1 MIDAVCTYGGKRKT
15 YNIFNFQKLSNSDI
29 EKYRQHLE
37 CPNLKCSAEAYYRK
51 KSVDGKAACFGSRY
65 HVRGCDEGRCSSP
78 QRERE
83 VKHALEV
90 DKIIA
95 DSSEVIFDF
104 FAADSK
110 PSGKSNIDRPS
121 RPKSTG
127 TRSSKSHTG
136 AVATTRNTVLGMEK
150 ALNSLMR
157 GSDLAQSDTII
168 TIDEKYPYKAK
179 NLFVNF
185 ADAEPTDNP
194 KDARPK
200 MFWGTISHSDA
211 DMEWLNPADCDDVGI
226 PIKRYKDKI
235 FKRFKITERRD
246 LEGAGFILFGKCF
259 WNAQKTRKIIE
270 LWNADRIFFS
280 VDED

>member
-1 MIDAVCTYGGKRKT
+1 MIDAVCTYDGKRRT
-15 YNIFNFQKLSNSDI
+15 YNIFNFQKMPNSDI
-29 EKYRQHLE
+29 EKYRQYLE
-37 CPNLKCSAEAYYRK
+37 CPNPKCVAEAYYRRQ
-51 KSVDGKAACFGSRY
+51 SVDGKAACFGSRY
-65 HVRGCDEGRCSSP
+65 HVQGCNEGRSSP

-110 PSGKSNIDRPS
+110 PSGESKTGRLSK
-121 RPKSTG
+121 PKPTGVRST
-127 TRSSKSHTG
+127 KSHTG
-136 AVATTRNTVLGMEK
+136 AVATVRNTVLGMEK

-168 TIDEKYPYKAK
+168 IIDEKYPYKAK

-185 ADAEPTDNP
+185 ADAEPADNP

-226 PIKRYKDKI
+226 SIKKHKDKI
-235 FKRFKITERRD
+235 FNRFKITERRD

-259 WNAQKTRKIIE
+259 WNALKTRKIIE
-270 LWNADRIFFS
+270 LWNADRIFIS

>member
-1 MIDAVCTYGGKRKT
+1 MIDAVCTYDGKRKT
-15 YNIFNFQKLSNSDI
+15 YNIFNFQKLTNSEI
-29 EKYRQHLE
+29 EKYRQYLE
-37 CPNLKCSAEAYYRK
+37 CPNPKCAAEAYYRR

-65 HVRGCDEGRCSSP
+65 HVQGCNEGRSSP

-104 FAADSK
+104 FTADSK
-110 PSGKSNIDRPS
+110 PSGESNADRPS
-121 RPKSTG
+121 KPKPTG
-127 TRSSKSHTG
+127 SGNTKSHTG
-136 AVATTRNTVLGMEK
+136 TVATVRNSVLGMEK

-185 ADAEPTDNP
+185 ANAEPADNP

-211 DMEWLNPADCDDVGI
+211 DMEWLNPADCGDVGI
-226 PIKRYKDKI
+226 PIKRHKDKI
-235 FKRFKITERRD
+235 FKRFQITERRD

-270 LWNADRIFFS
+270 LWNADRIFIS

>member
-1 MIDAVCTYGGKRKT
+1 MIDAVCISDGKRKT
-15 YNIFNFQKLSNSDI
+15 YNIFNFQKLSNLDI
-29 EKYRQHLE
+29 EKYRQYLE
-37 CPNLKCSAEAYYRK
+37 CPNPKCAADAYYRR

-65 HVRGCDEGRCSSP
+65 HVQGCNEGRSSP

-104 FAADSK
+104 FAGDSK
-110 PSGKSNIDRPS
+110 PSGYSKTDRPS
-121 RPKSTG
+121 KPKSTG
-127 TRSSKSHTG
+127 SGTTKSHTG
-136 AVATTRNTVLGMEK
+136 AVATVRNTVLGMEI

-185 ADAEPTDNP
+185 ADAEPADNP

-211 DMEWLNPADCDDVGI
+211 DMEWLNPTDCDDVGI
-226 PIKRYKDKI
+226 PIKKHKDKV
-235 FKRFKITERRD
+235 FNRFKITERRD

-270 LWNADRIFFS
+270 LWNADRIFIS

>member
-37 CPNLKCSAEAYYRK
+37 CPNPKCSAEAYYRK

-65 HVRGCDEGRCSSP
+65 HVQGCDEGRSSP

-83 VKHALEV
+83 IKHALEV

-110 PSGKSNIDRPS
+110 PSGESNIARPS
-121 RPKSTG
+121 RPKSTETG
-127 TRSSKSHTG
+127 SSKSHTG
-136 AVATTRNTVLGMEK
+136 AVTTVRNTVLGMEK

-157 GSDLAQSDTII
+157 GSDLAHSDTII

-185 ADAEPTDNP
+185 ADAEPADNP

-211 DMEWLNPADCDDVGI
+211 DLEWLNPADCDDVGI
-226 PIKRYKDKI
+226 PIKRHKDKL

-270 LWNADRIFFS
+270 LWNADRIFIS

>member
-1 MIDAVCTYGGKRKT
+1 MIDAICTYDGKRKT

-29 EKYRQHLE
+29 EKYRQYLE
-37 CPNLKCSAEAYYRK
+37 CPNPKCAAEAYYRK

-65 HVRGCDEGRCSSP
+65 HVQGCNEGRSSP

-95 DSSEVIFDF
+95 NSSEVIFDF

-110 PSGKSNIDRPS
+110 PSGESVTTLPS
-121 RPKSTG
+121 KPKPTG
-127 TRSSKSHTG
+127 SGNNLSHTG
-136 AVATTRNTVLGMEK
+136 AVATVRNTALGMEI

-168 TIDEKYPYKAK
+168 IIDEKYPYKAK

-185 ADAEPTDNP
+185 ADAEPADNP

-200 MFWGTISHSDA
+200 MFWGTISHPDA

-226 PIKRYKDKI
+226 PIKKHKDKV
-235 FKRFKITERRD
+235 FSRFKITERRD
-246 LEGAGFILFGKCF
+246 LEGAGVILFGKCF
-259 WNAQKTRKIIE
+259 WNTQKTRKIIE
-270 LWNADRIFFS
+270 LWNADRIFIS
-280 VDED
+280 VEED

>member
-15 YNIFNFQKLSNSDI
+15 FNILNFQKLPNSDI
-29 EKYRQHLE
+29 EKYRQYLE
-37 CPNLKCSAEAYYRK
+37 CPNPKCSAEAYYRR
-51 KSVDGKAACFGSRY
+51 KSTDGKAACFGSRY
-65 HVRGCDEGRCSSP
+65 HVQGCKEGRSSP

-83 VKHALEV
+83 VKHAQEV
-90 DKIIA
+90 DKIIT
-95 DSSEVIFDF
+95 DTSEVIFDF

-110 PSGKSNIDRPS
+110 QPANNRESRQARFKLSNTKSA
-121 RPKSTG
+121 
-127 TRSSKSHTG
+127 KSHTG
-136 AVATTRNTVLGMEK
+136 AVVSTRNAILSMEK
-150 ALNSLMR
+150 ALSSLLR

-168 TIDEKYPYKAK
+168 AIDEKYLYKAK

-185 ADAEPTDNP
+185 ADAEPAENL
-194 KDARPK
+194 KEARPK

-211 DMEWLNPADCDDVGI
+211 DMEWLNPADCADVGI
-226 PIKRYKDKI
+226 PISRHKSRI

-270 LWNADRIFFS
+270 LWNTDRIFIS

>member
-15 YNIFNFQKLSNSDI
+15 YNIFSFQKLSDSDI
-29 EKYRQHLE
+29 EKYRQYLE
-37 CPNLKCSAEAYYRK
+37 CPNPKCAAEAYYRR
-51 KSVDGKAACFGSRY
+51 KSIDGKAACFGSRY
-65 HVRGCDEGRCSSP
+65 HIQGCNEGRSSP

-90 DKIIA
+90 DRIIA

-104 FAADSK
+104 CAADSK
-110 PSGKSNIDRPS
+110 PSEKSNTNRPS
-121 RPKSTG
+121 KLKIAGSE
-127 TRSSKSHTG
+127 SAKSHSG

-150 ALNSLMR
+150 ALNSLLR

-168 TIDEKYPYKAK
+168 IIDEKYLYKAK

-185 ADAEPTDNP
+185 ADAEPADNP

-226 PIKRYKDKI
+226 PIKLHKDKI
-235 FKRFKITERRD
+235 FKRFKISERRD
-246 LEGAGFILFGKCF
+246 LEGTGFILFGKCF

-270 LWNADRIFFS
+270 LWNADRVFIS

>member
-1 MIDAVCTYGGKRKT
+1 MIDAVCTYGGERKI
-15 YNIFNFQKLSNSDI
+15 YNIYNFQKLSDSDI
-29 EKYRQHLE
+29 EKYRQYLE
-37 CPNLKCSAEAYYRK
+37 CPNPKCAAEAYYRR
-51 KSVDGKAACFGSRY
+51 KSTDGKAACFGSRC
-65 HVRGCDEGRCSSP
+65 HVKGCHEGRSSP

-95 DSSEVIFDF
+95 DSNEVIFDF

-110 PSGKSNIDRPS
+110 PSGENNTERPLK
-121 RPKSTG
+121 PKPVTSGSSTA
-127 TRSSKSHTG
+127 HTG
-136 AVATTRNTVLGMEK
+136 AVTTVRNAVLGMEK
-150 ALNSLMR
+150 TLNSLLR
-157 GSDLAQSDTII
+157 GSDLSQSETII
-168 TIDEKYPYKAK
+168 TIDEKYSYKAK

-185 ADAEPTDNP
+185 ADAEPADSSNN
-194 KDARPK
+194 ARPK

-211 DMEWLNPADCDDVGI
+211 DMEWLNPADCNDVGI
-226 PIKRYKDKI
+226 PIKRHKDKI
-235 FKRFKITERRD
+235 FKRFKIKEKRD

-270 LWNADRIFFS
+270 LWNADRIFIS

>member
-15 YNIFNFQKLSNSDI
+15 YNIFNFQKLSDSDI
-29 EKYRQHLE
+29 EKFRQHLE
-37 CPNLKCSAEAYYRK
+37 CPNPKCAAGAYYRR

-65 HVRGCDEGRCSSP
+65 HVQGCNEGRSSP

-83 VKHALEV
+83 IKHALEV

-95 DSSEVIFDF
+95 DSREVIFDF
-104 FAADSK
+104 FAAKSK
-110 PSGKSNIDRPS
+110 PSGEKYIDSPS
-121 RPKSTG
+121 KLKPAGSGST
-127 TRSSKSHTG
+127 KSHTG
-136 AVATTRNTVLGMEK
+136 AVATARNTVLGMEK
-150 ALNSLMR
+150 ALNSLLR
-157 GSDLAQSDTII
+157 GSDLAQSNTII

-185 ADAEPTDNP
+185 ADAEPADNP

-226 PIKRYKDKI
+226 PIKNHKDKI
-235 FKRFKITERRD
+235 FKRFKITDRRD

-259 WNAQKTRKIIE
+259 WNVLKTRKIIE
-270 LWNADRIFFS
+270 LWNTDRIFIS

>member
-65 HVRGCDEGRCSSP
+65 HVRGCDEGRSSP

-185 ADAEPTDNP
+185 ADAEPADNP

>member
-1 MIDAVCTYGGKRKT
+1 MIDAVCTYDGKRKI
-15 YNIFNFQKLSNSDI
+15 YNIYNFQKLSNSDI
-29 EKYRQHLE
+29 EKYRQYLE
-37 CPNLKCSAEAYYRK
+37 CPNPKCAAEAYYRR

-65 HVRGCDEGRCSSP
+65 HVQGCNEGRSSP

-95 DSSEVIFDF
+95 DSSEVAFDF

-110 PSGKSNIDRPS
+110 PSGESKTDRPS
-121 RPKSTG
+121 KPKPTGSGST
-127 TRSSKSHTG
+127 KSHTG
-136 AVATTRNTVLGMEK
+136 AVATVRKTALGMEI

-157 GSDLAQSDTII
+157 GSDLAQSDMII
-168 TIDEKYPYKAK
+168 AIDEKYTYKAK

-185 ADAEPTDNP
+185 ADAEPADNP

-200 MFWGTISHSDA
+200 MFWGTISHSDT

-226 PIKRYKDKI
+226 PIKKHKDKI
-235 FKRFKITERRD
+235 FNRFKITERRD

-270 LWNADRIFFS
+270 LWNADRIFVS
-280 VDED
+280 VDEG

>member
-15 YNIFNFQKLSNSDI
+15 YNIFNFQKLSNSEI
-29 EKYRQHLE
+29 EKYRQYLE
-37 CPNLKCSAEAYYRK
+37 CPNPQCAAEAYYRR

-65 HVRGCDEGRCSSP
+65 HVQGCNEGRSSP

-95 DSSEVIFDF
+95 NSSEVIFDF

-110 PSGKSNIDRPS
+110 PSEENN
-121 RPKSTG
+121 TG
-127 TRSSKSHTG
+127 RSSKPKLAGSGSTKSHTG
-136 AVATTRNTVLGMEK
+136 AVTTARNTVLGMEK
-150 ALNSLMR
+150 TLNSLLR

-168 TIDEKYPYKAK
+168 IIDEKYPYKAK

-185 ADAEPTDNP
+185 ADAEPADNP
-194 KDARPK
+194 KEARPK
-200 MFWGTISHSDA
+200 MFWGTISHSDT

-226 PIKRYKDKI
+226 PIKRHKDKI
-235 FKRFKITERRD
+235 FKRFKITEKCD

-259 WNAQKTRKIIE
+259 WNANKTRKIIE
-270 LWNADRIFFS
+270 LWNADRLFIS

>member
-15 YNIFNFQKLSNSDI
+15 YNIFSFQKLSDSDI
-29 EKYRQHLE
+29 EKYRQYLE
-37 CPNLKCSAEAYYRK
+37 CPNPKCAAEAYFRRK
-51 KSVDGKAACFGSRY
+51 SIDGKAACFGSRY
-65 HVRGCDEGRCSSP
+65 HIQGCNEGRSSP

-90 DKIIA
+90 DRIIA

-104 FAADSK
+104 CAADSK
-110 PSGKSNIDRPS
+110 PSEKSNTNRPS
-121 RPKSTG
+121 KLKIAGSE
-127 TRSSKSHTG
+127 SAKSHSG

-150 ALNSLMR
+150 ALNSLLR

-168 TIDEKYPYKAK
+168 IIDEKYLYKAK

-185 ADAEPTDNP
+185 ADAEPADSP

-226 PIKRYKDKI
+226 PIKLHKDKI
-235 FKRFKITERRD
+235 FKRFKISERRD
-246 LEGAGFILFGKCF
+246 LEGTGFILFGKCF

-270 LWNADRIFFS
+270 LWNADRVFIS

>member
-1 MIDAVCTYGGKRKT
+1 MIDAVCTYGEKRKT
-15 YNIFNFQKLSNSDI
+15 YNIFNFQKMSNSDI
-29 EKYRQHLE
+29 EKYRQYLE
-37 CPNLKCSAEAYYRK
+37 CPNPKCAAEAYYRRQ
-51 KSVDGKAACFGSRY
+51 SVDGKAACFGSRY
-65 HVRGCDEGRCSSP
+65 HVQGCNEGRSSP

-95 DSSEVIFDF
+95 NSSEVIFDF
-104 FAADSK
+104 FATDSK
-110 PSGKSNIDRPS
+110 PSGESKTARPS
-121 RPKSTG
+121 KPKPAGLGST
-127 TRSSKSHTG
+127 KSHTG
-136 AVATTRNTVLGMEK
+136 AVASVRNTVLGMEI

-168 TIDEKYPYKAK
+168 TIDEKYSYKAK

-185 ADAEPTDNP
+185 ADTEPADNP

-211 DMEWLNPADCDDVGI
+211 DMEWLNPADCDYVGI
-226 PIKRYKDKI
+226 PIKKHKDKI
-235 FKRFKITERRD
+235 FNRFKITERRD

-270 LWNADRIFFS
+270 LWNADRIFIS

>member
-37 CPNLKCSAEAYYRK
+37 CPNAKCAAEAYYRK

-65 HVRGCDEGRCSSP
+65 HIERCNEGRSSP
-78 QRERE
+78 QLERE
-83 VKHALEV
+83 AKHALEV

-104 FAADSK
+104 FAAGSGQSRESKSVHQSKFK
-110 PSGKSNIDRPS
+110 PSCS
-121 RPKSTG
+121 RST
-127 TRSSKSHTG
+127 KSHTG
-136 AVATTRNTVLGMEK
+136 SSATVRNSVLGMEK
-150 ALNSLMR
+150 ALNSLLR

-168 TIDEKYPYKAK
+168 TVSEKYRYKAK

-185 ADAEPTDNP
+185 ADAKPADSS
-194 KDARPK
+194 KGARPK
-200 MFWGTISHSDA
+200 MFWGTISHSDI
-211 DMEWLNPADCDDVGI
+211 DMEWLNPADCNDVGI
-226 PIKRYKDKI
+226 PIQRYTDKI
-235 FKRFKITERRD
+235 HKRFRITQNRD
-246 LEGAGFILFGKCF
+246 LEGAGLILFGKCF

-270 LWNADRIFFS
+270 LWNADRIFIS

>member
-1 MIDAVCTYGGKRKT
+1 MIDAVCTYDGKRKT
-15 YNIFNFQKLSNSDI
+15 YNIFNFQKMPNSDI
-29 EKYRQHLE
+29 EKYRQYLE
-37 CPNLKCSAEAYYRK
+37 CPNPKCAAEAYYRRQ
-51 KSVDGKAACFGSRY
+51 SVDGKAACFGSRY
-65 HVRGCDEGRCSSP
+65 HVQGCNEGRSSP

-90 DKIIA
+90 DMIIA

-110 PSGKSNIDRPS
+110 PSGESKTGRPS
-121 RPKSTG
+121 KPKPTGVGST
-127 TRSSKSHTG
+127 KSHTG
-136 AVATTRNTVLGMEK
+136 AVATVRNAVLGMEK
-150 ALNSLMR
+150 TLNSLMR

-168 TIDEKYPYKAK
+168 IIDEKYPYKAK

-185 ADAEPTDNP
+185 ADAEPADNP

-226 PIKRYKDKI
+226 SIKKHKDKI
-235 FKRFKITERRD
+235 FNRFKITERRD

-259 WNAQKTRKIIE
+259 WNAMKTRKIIE
-270 LWNADRIFFS
+270 LWNADRIFIS

>member
-65 HVRGCDEGRCSSP
+65 HVRGCDEGRSSP

-185 ADAEPTDNP
+185 ADAEPADNP

-270 LWNADRIFFS
+270 LWNADWIFS
-280 VDED
+280 R